1 MSDVTIGPSEPIVS
15 AHFEDREQQNE
26 ASHIGM
32 WLFLAQEVMFFTG
45 LFVAYAVYRY
55 KFPEV
60 FADASSFLDFKI
72 GTFNTSVLLL
82 SSVTM
87 AMCVYCTQ
95 MGKWKG
101 QIIYLCSTLGLGFLF
116 LFVKYFEWKA
126 KWDGGMIPSIRWDTE
141 MQVSHGYELL
151 DPVKAELFYSL
162 YFIMTGMHAFHM
174 IIGFGIGAVF
184 IYLCV
189 VKKEYGPN
197 KYLPIEYFGLYW
209 HFVDIVW
216 VFLFPMLY
224 LV

>member
-1 MSDVTIGPSEPIVS
+1 MSDANMGPSEPIVS
-15 AHFEDREQQNE
+15 HHFKDRHQQNE

-32 WLFLAQEVMFFTG
+32 WLFLAQEVMFFGG
-45 LFVAYAVYRY
+45 LFAAYFYYRTLY
-55 KFPEV
+55 PEV
-60 FADASSFLDFKI
+60 FADCSSFLDFKI
-72 GTFNTSVLLL
+72 GTFNTSVLLF

-87 AMCVYCTQ
+87 ATCVYYTQ
-95 MGKWKG
+95 VGKWKH
-101 QIIYLCSTLGLGFLF
+101 QLFFLCSTIFLGFVF

-126 KWDGGMIPSIRWDTE
+126 KWDGGMIPAFRWDVD
-141 MQVSHGYELL
+141 MQKGHHYELL
-151 DPVKAELFYSL
+151 DPVKGELFYSL

-174 IIGFGIGAVF
+174 IIGFAIGACF
-184 IYLCV
+184 IYLCA

-224 LV
+224 LI